1 MALIQHE
8 KNIMGHDYSCVVFTG
23 TKGLQLL
30 GKLTAYVGKAS
41 VSLKNI
47 SGIGIKS
54 LAQLQEEDGIK
65 VITTVAQMLPELMD
79 DDFVPFTLQMFK
91 HAIRDGTQLG
101 KDSVFDEAF
110 AGNYCELFAALGW
123 IIYINYGEGLK
134 DVFTKALD
142 RMKEMGILIKL
153 SA

>member
-30 GKLTAYVGKAS
+30 GKLMAYVGKAS
-41 VSLKNI
+41 TSLKNMA
-47 SGIGIKS
+47 GIDFKG
-54 LAQLQEEDGIK
+54 LAQLQEEDAIK
-65 VITTVAQMLPELMD
+65 VITTIAQTLPELMD
-79 DDFVPFTLQMFK
+79 DNFVSFTLEMFK
-91 HAIRDGTQLG
+91 YTTRDGTQLG
-101 KDSVFDEAF
+101 KESVFDGAF
-110 AGNYCELFAALGW
+110 AGNYHELFAALGW

-142 RMKEMGILIKL
+142 RVKETGILQKL
-153 SA
+153 KT